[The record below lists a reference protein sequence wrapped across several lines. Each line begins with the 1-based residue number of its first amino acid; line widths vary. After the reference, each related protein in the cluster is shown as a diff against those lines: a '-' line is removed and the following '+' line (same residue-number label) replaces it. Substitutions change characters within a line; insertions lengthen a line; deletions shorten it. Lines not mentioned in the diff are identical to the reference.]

1 MHSNTRYLRLLVVLV
16 SGLLLFSVLVV
27 GAQDDPTSVEICQ
40 ARLVEFYT
48 RASEAC
54 LGKPDGQICNGGN
67 APIAEPAGPVGNSL
81 IPVGALVPAEVVTA
95 LTSTAFAADG
105 SNGGLIWLRVA
116 EKQLHALLIGDVVLR
131 DITPQGAEFTAWHSM
146 TVRTSETEPECDAVP
161 AGAFTVQNSVPGIV
175 TRIVVNGIS
184 LDLLGTAMIQTRGNQ
199 TYFVALSGQIRVIAG
214 GQSQEM
220 VAGQQTQVAHDADD
234 FTQAAGPPTEPQPFD
249 INRVRDF
256 PVQLLDRATRLPQ
269 PGYVSTEATVNLR
282 AGPSTEYAILEQ
294 VPPGV
299 NMTILGRNTIG
310 DWYHVRLPRGVTGW
324 MYAELL
330 RRNHGVIT
338 DIYSATPTPPQRYGE
353 LGHVG
358 RILSP
363 SGVNMRSAPDV
374 NFAAIFTL
382 PEGQEVEL
390 IARSPYSPWVKVD
403 ADGIVG
409 WVALIALDTQVI
421 VESLPVDRQVPPQP
435 QPLVSPPATPV
446 PGTWGGAFPD
456 PNCYPNCN

>member
-1 MHSNTRYLRLLVVLV
+1 M
-16 SGLLLFSVLVV
+16 
-27 GAQDDPTSVEICQ
+27 
-40 ARLVEFYT
+40 
-48 RASEAC
+48 
-54 LGKPDGQICNGGN
+54 
-67 APIAEPAGPVGNSL
+67 
-81 IPVGALVPAEVVTA
+81 
-95 LTSTAFAADG
+95 
-105 SNGGLIWLRVA
+105 RVA

-131 DITPQGAEFTAWHSM
+131 DITPQGSEFPAWHSM
-146 TVRTSETEPECDAVP
+146 TVRTSETEAECEAVP
-161 AGAFTVQNSVPGIV
+161 PNAFTVQNSVPGIV

-184 LDLLGTAMIQTRGNQ
+184 VDLLGTAMIQTWSNQ
-199 TYFVALSGQIRVIAG
+199 TYFVALSGQIRVISG

-220 VAGQQTQVAHDADD
+220 VAGQQTQVSHDSDD
-234 FTQAAGPPTEPQPFD
+234 FTRAAGPPTEPRPFD
-249 INRVRDF
+249 VVLVRNF

-269 PGYVSTEATVNLR
+269 PGYVTTEATVNLR
-282 AGPSTEYAILEQ
+282 AGPSTEYSVLEQ

-338 DIYSATPTPPQRYGE
+338 EIYSATPTPPQRYGE
-353 LGHVG
+353 LGYVG

-363 SGVNMRSAPDV
+363 SGVNMRTAPDV

-421 VESLPVDRQVPPQP
+421 VESLPVDRTVPQP
-435 QPLVSPPATPV
+435 PEPPPTPLATRV